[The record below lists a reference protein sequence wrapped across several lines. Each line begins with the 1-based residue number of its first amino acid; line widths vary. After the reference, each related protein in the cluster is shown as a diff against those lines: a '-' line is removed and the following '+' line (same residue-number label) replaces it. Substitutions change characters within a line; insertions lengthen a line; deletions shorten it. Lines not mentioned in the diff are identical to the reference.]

1 MCQTLAATQRRLA
14 IGGGARQSP
23 AAVTEEPIRVGDRV
37 VHLQVPG
44 VFVVVARRGAFVEV
58 ENDRG
63 LRMTLHE
70 VALRRVNGVPPE
82 PKP

>member
-1 MCQTLAATQRRLA
+1 VAATQRRLA
-14 IGGGARQSP
+14 IRPPARHST
-23 AAVTEEPIRVGDRV
+23 AAVTEDPIRVGDRV

-44 VFVVVARRGAFVEV
+44 VFVVVARRGAFLEI

-70 VALRRVNGVPPE
+70 VALRRVNGVAPT
-82 PKP
+82 PKA